1 MGHTCFGQKKPISR
15 RSCHKAMPPRRKRDN
30 GRRMSKGSD
39 FATKSPAM
47 PGFSIFGD
55 FLLLIIVNRISAV
68 KTAIVKAATI

>member
-15 RSCHKAMPPRRKRDN
+15 RSCHKAMPPRRKKIDN
-30 GRRMSKGSD
+30 GRMSKGSD

-55 FLLLIIVNRISAV
+55 LILLTIVNGISAV
-68 KTAIVKAATI
+68 KTAFVKAATT

>member
-15 RSCHKAMPPRRKRDN
+15 RSCHKAMPPRRKTDN
-30 GRRMSKGSD
+30 GRMSKGSD

-55 FLLLIIVNRISAV
+55 FILLIIA
-68 KTAIVKAATI
+68 KYC

>member
-15 RSCHKAMPPRRKRDN
+15 RSCHKAVPTRRKTDY
-30 GRRMSKGSD
+30 GRISKGSD

-68 KTAIVKAATI
+68 KTAFVKAATI